1 MQEKNT
7 EKLLSVLKQKR
18 DTRIGLFKKLCEI
31 ENKIHDKKPPWD
43 SALDAYVSIVAMS
56 TELRNYLADMSVL
69 DSKMEREVKLLSNYI
84 TASETVIIKDKDLDS
99 STWVWSDAVSKWKC
113 VKCCWAVDEA
123 DADKNYEYCPHCGRK
138 MVGEEDDRKTD

>member
-7 EKLLSVLKQKR
+7 EKLLSALKQRR

-31 ENKIHDKKPPWD
+31 ENKIYGKKPPWD
-43 SALDAYVSIVAMS
+43 SAQGAYVSILAMS

-69 DSKMEREVKLLSNYI
+69 DSNMEREVKLLNNYI
-84 TASETVIIKDKDLDS
+84 TASETVIKDKDSDS

-113 VKCCWAVDEA
+113 VKCCWAVNEA
-123 DADKNYEYCPHCGRK
+123 HADKEYEYCPHCGRK
-138 MVGEEDDRKTD
+138 MMRKEE